1 LVALGVASLRW
12 WASCSLGLA
21 PSEGSPSWRF
31 TMLRGL
37 TMMESVV
44 SFEYLLSEAYAPDVI
59 ISF

>member
-1 LVALGVASLRW
+1 
-12 WASCSLGLA
+12 
-21 PSEGSPSWRF
+21 
-31 TMLRGL
+31 MLRGL